1 MKALSAERAQQIR
14 NQHKQYRER
23 LKHKVEKSSSERPI
37 DTAWLSFCVD
47 QVRDRDTLIVNDHGV
62 SQEHLSLSEP
72 ASYFGG
78 SPAGGLGWG
87 IGGGLGMKLAHPE
100 KTVIASVGDGT
111 YMFNN
116 PTACHFVSQAYDLP
130 MLTIVCNNAIWH
142 STKGRD
148 TTGHARRLGGEHG
161 KLFPL
166 CDLARRRA
174 MRWWLPPTA
183 VTASSWTTRSSFCR
197 R

>member
-1 MKALSAERAQQIR
+1 LSAKRPADSLPS
-14 NQHKQYRER
+14 KQYRER
-23 LKHKVEKSSSERPI
+23 VKQKAEKASGERPI
-37 DTAWLSFCVD
+37 ATAWLSYCVD

-87 IGGGLGMKLAHPE
+87 IGGALGMKLAHPE

-130 MLTIVCNNAIWH
+130 MLTIVCNNAIALH
-142 STKGRD
+142 QGRD
-148 TTGHARRLGGEHG
+148 PTSHARRLGGKHG
-161 KLFPL
+161 KLSP
-166 CDLARRRA
+166 
-174 MRWWLPPTA
+174 
-183 VTASSWTTRSSFCR
+183 V
-197 R
+197 